1 MSPRFASPVLY
12 PALVAGAPLYLT
24 GEDRLKLTVL
34 NGAAGVTVTLTGRFL
49 AAPECEDDDPPR
61 VQAFAQT
68 LVPATDRSTAFILL
82 PLGEGWLLNAQA
94 IVTAGTPLVGQ
105 CFAMLSLVRGGDGAT
120 LDLATL
126 AAGYIT
132 SLQRVV
138 APGGSIAGSL
148 DGAGA
153 LRSITGT
160 DPAAG
165 AEISEAVPSGA
176 RWQLLAFAADLVTSA
191 TAANRVPALTID
203 DGTTVYARVSIGQNE
218 TASKTWHNHF
228 LPGAAVQDDT
238 TDLIVVA
245 SLPTPL
251 YLGAGHRIKTVTA
264 ALDAGDNWGKPQLL
278 VREWIEGA

>member
-1 MSPRFASPVLY
+1 MSPRFAIPVLY
-12 PALVAGAPLYLT
+12 PALAAGAALYLT
-24 GEDRLKLTVL
+24 GEDRLKLTVR
-34 NGAAGVTVTLTGRFL
+34 NAAAGVTVQLTGRLL
-49 AAPECEDDDPPR
+49 AAPESEDDDPPR

-68 LVPATDRSTAFILL
+68 LVPATDRSSSTILL
-82 PLGEGWLLNAQA
+82 PLGEGWLLDAEV

-105 CFAMLSLVRGGDGAT
+105 CFAQLSLVRGDAGAT
-120 LDLATL
+120 LDLVTL

-132 SLQRVV
+132 ALQRL
-138 APGGSIAGSL
+138 ATPGGSIAGSL
-148 DGAGA
+148 EGGGA

-191 TAANRVPALTID
+191 TAANRVPALVID
-203 DGTTVYARVSIGQNE
+203 DGANVYARISLNQNE
-218 TASKTWHNHF
+218 TASKTWRNAW
-228 LPGAAVQDDT
+228 LSGAAVQADT
-238 TDLIVVA
+238 TNLILVA

-264 ALDAGDNWGKPQLL
+264 ALDAGDNWSAPQYL